1 MFLLLVFKSERNPLY
16 KCLLY
21 LLAKQN
27 YILINRFCCNKSK
40 RIIILWFAPLNGGAK
55 GVHSMDTLSFFYNI
69 ALPTGKAIALEVARA
84 NTIFDRFLHR
94 ESDQTNTKKLLF
106 QPKIF
111 FARELVTKNNLRR
124 IGNAC
129 HARHYAEHVVRVG
142 INTDLS
148 SGNTGNSVGRKDKLE
163 GGIVDSGEVARA

>member
-1 MFLLLVFKSERNPLY
+1 
-16 KCLLY
+16 
-21 LLAKQN
+21 
-27 YILINRFCCNKSK
+27 
-40 RIIILWFAPLNGGAK
+40 
-55 GVHSMDTLSFFYNI
+55 MDTLSFIYIF
-69 ALPTGKAIALEVARA
+69 ALPTGKANNTFDHFAR
-84 NTIFDRFLHR
+84 RQ
-94 ESDQTNTKKLLF
+94 SDQTNTKKLLF
-106 QPKIF
+106 QSKIF

-124 IGNAC
+124 ISNAR